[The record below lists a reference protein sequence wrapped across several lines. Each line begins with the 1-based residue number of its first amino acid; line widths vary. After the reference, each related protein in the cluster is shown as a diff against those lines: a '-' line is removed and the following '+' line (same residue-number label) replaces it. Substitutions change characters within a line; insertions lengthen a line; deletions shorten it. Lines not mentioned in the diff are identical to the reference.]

1 MKINDPDGENIIY
14 INERLRNKIDKIPL
28 YDITVI
34 DAPAGYGKTEAAS
47 FFSKEHKDEV
57 RTISVLSSSTE
68 IFFYDLCDA
77 LGLYDSGAS
86 VLLKSIGFPK
96 NDGHIAKIREIIK
109 TSDCRMNS
117 IL

>member
-1 MKINDPDGENIIY
+1 MKINDPNGENIIY

-47 FFSKEHKDEV
+47 FFSKEHKGEV

-68 IFFYDLCDA
+68 IFFYAFICCCMHLADIIIA
-77 LGLYDSGAS
+77 HGVRGNPS
-86 VLLKSIGFPK
+86 VI
-96 NDGHIAKIREIIK
+96 
-109 TSDCRMNS
+109 
-117 IL
+117 

>member
-1 MKINDPDGENIIY
+1 MKINDPNGENIIY

-57 RTISVLSSSTE
+57 IVPVKVDE
-68 IFFYDLCDA
+68 DA
-77 LGLYDSGAS
+77 LEGLDIVTEQIEDAKAF
-86 VLLKSIGFPK
+86 LLLTGFSLATP
-96 NDGHIAKIREIIK
+96 H
-109 TSDCRMNS
+109 NS
-117 IL
+117 RLTA